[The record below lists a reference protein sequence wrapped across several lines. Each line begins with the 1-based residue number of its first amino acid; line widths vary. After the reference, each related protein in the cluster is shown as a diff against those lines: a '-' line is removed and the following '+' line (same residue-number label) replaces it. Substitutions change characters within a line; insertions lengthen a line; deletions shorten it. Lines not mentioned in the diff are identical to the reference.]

1 MITPPYLKAGDKI
14 GIIAPAR
21 KVTPASIDAGL
32 QLLRN
37 AGFEIVEA
45 KNLYGDNNQFS
56 GSDNDRAHDVQDMID
71 RNDIKAIIAA
81 RGGYGC
87 SRIVDEVDFA
97 PMINNPK
104 WMIGFSDLT
113 VFHSH
118 IHQNL
123 GVETI
128 HANVLTCYNDAFDP
142 QSLDTLIAALT
153 GETLQYEW
161 ATSEKNIALNK
172 HGEVTAE
179 IIGGNLSLLHNL
191 AGTES
196 DMDVAGKILFIED
209 LDEYLYHI
217 DRMMVQLKR
226 CNKLEL
232 LAGLVVGGMTN
243 MRDNEIP
250 FGKTAEEI
258 IHEHTNAY
266 GYPVVFDFPA
276 GHTPLNSALILG
288 RQATLVVGD
297 SNQLIFH
304 EGDDS

>member
-81 RGGYGC
+81 RGGWC
-87 SRIVDEVDFA
+87 CPIVDEV
-97 PMINNPK
+97 ISLSIHNPEF
-104 WMIGFSDLT
+104 IGLKILP
-113 VFHSH
+113 VFHSFTSS
-118 IHQNL
+118 NL

-142 QSLDTLIAALT
+142 QSLDTLISALT

-161 ATSEKNIALNK
+161 TTSEKNIAFNK

-258 IHEHTNAY
+258 IHEHTNVY

-288 RQATLVVGD
+288 REATLVVGD

>member
-1 MITPPYLKAGDKI
+1 M
-14 GIIAPAR
+14 
-21 KVTPASIDAGL
+21 
-32 QLLRN
+32 
-37 AGFEIVEA
+37 VEA

-97 PMINNPK
+97 PMIHNPK

-142 QSLDTLIAALT
+142 QSLDTLISALT

-161 ATSEKNIALNK
+161 TTSEKNIAFNK

-179 IIGGNLSLLHNL
+179 IITVIYRCCTTLPVP
-191 AGTES
+191 ES
-196 DMDVAGKILFIED
+196 DMDVAGKIL
-209 LDEYLYHI
+209 L
-217 DRMMVQLKR
+217 
-226 CNKLEL
+226 
-232 LAGLVVGGMTN
+232 
-243 MRDNEIP
+243 
-250 FGKTAEEI
+250 
-258 IHEHTNAY
+258 
-266 GYPVVFDFPA
+266 
-276 GHTPLNSALILG
+276 
-288 RQATLVVGD
+288 
-297 SNQLIFH
+297 
-304 EGDDS
+304 